1 MRIDPKKSDPEQAEK
16 HGCLKCCLWTCL
28 LFGIGMVVL
37 FVLLIVHL
45 NREWQVNQK
54 NQQLFKSLR
63 AGTNIEDIQSIE
75 ISGLQKHFVI
85 SDRESIRFFT
95 KGFSKLDDHTAKGT
109 RINYCDVRIQF
120 SNGECK
126 NLLIAPYVDTAG
138 MEVCFISFDCLG
150 TGYDEYYDVTFSED
164 SPPKIKEIFDVLI
177 EAWNKRKPKAD
188 SLPHT

>member
-1 MRIDPKKSDPEQAEK
+1 MMIDPKKSNSEQAEK

-28 LFGIGMVVL
+28 LFGIGMVGL

-54 NQQLFKSLR
+54 NQQLFESLR

-85 SDRESIRFFT
+85 SDRESIRFLA
-95 KGFSKLDDHTAKGT
+95 KGFSKLDDHIAKGA
-109 RINYCDVRIQF
+109 RINYCDVKIQF

-126 NLLIAPYVDTAG
+126 NLLIAPYVDTAE
-138 MEVCFISFDCLG
+138 MDVLFFSFNCFGIC
-150 TGYDEYYDVTFSED
+150 YDQHYHVTLSED

-177 EAWNKRKPKAD
+177 EAWNKPKPKAD